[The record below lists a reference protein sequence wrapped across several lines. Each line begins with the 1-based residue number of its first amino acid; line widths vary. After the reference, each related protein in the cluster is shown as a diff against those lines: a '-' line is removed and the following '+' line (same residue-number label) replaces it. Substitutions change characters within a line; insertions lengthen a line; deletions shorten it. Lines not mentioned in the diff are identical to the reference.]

1 MARVGDP
8 RQRSCK
14 NAGTG
19 GFALADNNATTP
31 IAVALVDT
39 DGMAYP
45 DIKPTVK
52 KANVAT
58 DVIYGK
64 FVGFDVGSNEV
75 TVAVGG
81 IQSFKKITGTDVEAA
96 DIGKGIIATTTAG
109 EVDTHVDQVTP
120 ANSGNQ
126 GTGVVIGRSGT
137 DILWV
142 DLSAGSRG
150 VV

>member
-1 MARVGDP
+1 MARVCDP
-8 RQRSCK
+8 RHRSCK
-14 NAGTG
+14 NASSG
-19 GFALADNNATTP
+19 GFAVADNNATDP

-39 DGMAYP
+39 DGVAYP

-52 KANVAT
+52 KADAAT

-64 FVGFDVGSNEV
+64 FVGFDEGASEV

-81 IQSFKKITGTDVEAA
+81 IQSFKKIAA
-96 DIGKGIIATTTAG
+96 TPVSADDIGRGIIATTTAG
-109 EVDTHVDQVTP
+109 EVDIHVDTVTP

-126 GTGVVIGRSGT
+126 GTGVVVGRDGT